1 MRLKTELYAK
11 EQDDTIDK
19 IIQIIGITEENNTIT
34 LHEIDNNESLKQQL
48 MDLIPEIRKW
58 FSFSHIKPISNP
70 DNFNRPYLCIVKQI
84 TKKKWNIHYQD
95 FRIYQEDG
103 AIIRTQQYTFTKR
116 T

>member
-1 MRLKTELYAK
+1 MRLKSELYSK

-34 LHEIDNNESLKQQL
+34 LHEIDNNEIMKQQL
-48 MDLIPEIRKW
+48 MDLIPEIRTW
-58 FSFSHIKPISNP
+58 FSFGRINPISNP
-70 DNFNRPYLCIVKQI
+70 DSFKRPYLTIIKQI
-84 TKKKWNIHYQD
+84 TKKKWVIHYQD

-103 AIIRTQQYTFTKR
+103 AIIRTQQYTFSKR

>member
-34 LHEIDNNESLKQQL
+34 LHEIDNNESMKQQL
-48 MDLIPEIRKW
+48 MNLIPEIRTW
-58 FSFSHIKPISNP
+58 FSFGRINPISNP
-70 DNFNRPYLCIVKQI
+70 DSYKRPHLTIIKQI
-84 TKKKWNIHYQD
+84 TKKKWDIHYQD
-95 FRIYQEDG
+95 FRIYKDDTV
-103 AIIRTQQYTFTKR
+103 IRTQQYTFTKR

>member
-34 LHEIDNNESLKQQL
+34 LHEIDNNESMKQQL
-48 MDLIPEIRKW
+48 MNLIPEIRAW
-58 FSFSHIKPISNP
+58 FSFAHINPVSNP
-70 DNFNRPYLCIVKQI
+70 DNYKRPYLTIIKQI
-84 TKKKWNIHYQD
+84 TKKKWAVTSKFSHICKNNVVI
-95 FRIYQEDG
+95 G
-103 AIIRTQQYTFTKR
+103 TQQYIFTKR

>member
-1 MRLKTELYAK
+1 MRFKSELYAK
-11 EQDDTIDK
+11 EQDNTIDK

-34 LHEIDNNESLKQQL
+34 LHDIDNNETMKLQL
-48 MDLIPEIRKW
+48 MELIPEIRKW

-95 FRIYQEDG
+95 FRIYQEDT
-103 AIIRTQQYTFTKR
+103 IIRTQQYTFTKR